1 MAFEQ
6 LQDQLTPSMDD
17 EDPRRAGPAPGWS
30 SDPSSPRA
38 LETSRRRSHRPWSTV
53 PPRDLTGGLRG
64 QARATKKGTEWLP
77 RQRRNGLV
85 MLGFPSVWSFFWWL
99 FDWFLFLMVL
109 WLFFLCFLWCYLIGF
124 SHEVTNDEWWVPWG
138 LVEGQQ
144 SQDRWLCNLPLYT
157 IV

>member
-30 SDPSSPRA
+30 SDPSSPLA

-99 FDWFLFLMVL
+99 FDWCLFLMVL
-109 WLFFLCFLWCYLIGF
+109 WLFFFYVFCDVILLA
-124 SHEVTNDEWWVPWG
+124 SHMKLLMMNDGCLGAW
-138 LVEGQQ
+138 
-144 SQDRWLCNLPLYT
+144 SKASNRR
-157 IV
+157 IVDFAIYHCTL